1 MTYPRILAVILLGV
15 LTLPL
20 TASAATFLSERT
32 IVVSEAP
39 EGNLYLAGTDV
50 TVATALLADVLALG
64 GTLSLRAPIA
74 HDALLAGGTIVVDG
88 DVGGDLRAVGA
99 RVVVTGKVTGDLSL
113 AGGTIIASSSAQDT
127 RMVGGSLRVNG
138 GGARTV
144 LYGAD
149 VHLAGTFT
157 GDVEVVA
164 SDSLTLAEGTVIEGT
179 LRYDAPQEVTLPAT
193 ATVTG
198 GVTYTGSSSYLPTV
212 EQAKTFAIAGASVFL
227 VVRILSLVIAAALL
241 AGLFPAFAQKVSD
254 RVLSRTPGR
263 FALLALLGFAVVIA
277 TPVLIFLLLVSFVGM
292 SVAFV
297 ILFGYL
303 LLIMLAYLYAGIIA
317 GASLAQGLF
326 KRTQVTWKF
335 AVLGMLGL
343 YLVGTVPVIGGLIVS
358 ILFFAAAG
366 AIVAI
371 AHRAVFG
378 RLPEDITA
386 E

>member
-15 LTLPL
+15 FVLPL
-20 TASAATFLSERT
+20 GVSAATFATDRTVVISET
-32 IVVSEAP
+32 P
-39 EGNLYLAGTDV
+39 EDNLYLAGTDI
-50 TVATALLADVLALG
+50 TVAAPLTGDVLALG
-64 GTLSLRAPIA
+64 GTLSLRAPITQ
-74 HDALLAGGTIVVDG
+74 DALLVGGTVVVSG

-99 RVVVTGKVTGDLSL
+99 QVVVTGDVTGDLTL
-113 AGGTIIASSSAQDT
+113 AGGTVTASSTALDT
-127 RMVGGSLRVNG
+127 RIIGGSVRVTG

-149 VHLAGTFT
+149 VHLSGTFT

-164 SDSLTLAEGTVIEGT
+164 SDSLTLAEGTLIEGS
-179 LRYDAPQEVTLPAT
+179 LRYDAPQEVIVPPSASVLD
-193 ATVTG
+193 G
-198 GVTYTGSSSYLPTV
+198 ITYTGSSSYLPTV

-241 AGLFPAFAQKVSD
+241 AGIFPVFTQKVSD
-254 RVLSRTPGR
+254 RVLSRSPGR
-263 FALLALLGFAVVIA
+263 FALLALLGFAVVFA
-277 TPVLIFLLLVSFVGM
+277 TPVLMFILLVSFVGM
-292 SVAFV
+292 SVAF
-297 ILFGYL
+297 LLLSAYL
-303 LLIMLAYLYAGIIA
+303 LLLMLAYLYAGIVA
-317 GASLAQGLF
+317 GAALGQGLF
-326 KRTQVTWKF
+326 KRERVTWKF

-358 ILFFAAAG
+358 VLFLAATG

-378 RLPEDITA
+378 RLPEDITP